1 MRKNILGIIPARAG
15 SQRVPKKNLRL
26 LGGTPLVARAIESA
40 LEAKTLDR
48 VMVSSDDKEVLSLA
62 RGYREVIVLRRPKE
76 LAQSNSPAIDY
87 VKHSL
92 NFVESEHVEQVDI
105 VAIIQPS
112 SPFTSPDDIDGTVNL
127 LEQSGADSAVTIM
140 KVDHAIHPKKLKILT
155 DDRLLPY
162 IEDEN
167 GKMMEYELSN
177 VFVRNGSVYVTH
189 RYVIETGVFI
199 GNDCRGYLMPRER
212 SLDINE
218 EIDFLFA
225 EFLSQQNILK

>member
-15 SQRVPKKNLRL
+15 SQRVPKKNVRFLS
-26 LGGTPLVARAIESA
+26 GTPLVARAIESA
-40 LEAKTLDR
+40 LGANTLDR
-48 VMVSSDDKEVLSLA
+48 VVVSSDDEEVLSLA
-62 RGYREVIVLRRPKE
+62 RGYKDAIVLKRPKE

-92 NFVESEHVEQVDI
+92 NLVESNVEKVDI

>member
-15 SQRVPKKNLRL
+15 SQRVPKKNVRFLS
-26 LGGTPLVARAIESA
+26 GTPLVARAIESA
-40 LEAKTLDR
+40 LGANTLDR
-48 VMVSSDDKEVLSLA
+48 VVVSSDDEEVLSLA
-62 RGYREVIVLRRPKE
+62 RGYKDAIVLKRPKE

-92 NFVESEHVEQVDI
+92 NLVESNVEKVDI

-127 LEQSGADSAVTIM
+127 LEQSGADSAVTIV
-140 KVDHAIHPKKLKILT
+140 KIDHAIHPKKLKICEE
-155 DDRLLPY
+155 DRLLPY

-167 GKMMEYELSN
+167 GKMMEHELCD

-189 RYVIETGVFI
+189 RQVIETGDII
-199 GNDCRGYLMPRER
+199 GNDCRGYLMPKER
-212 SLDINE
+212 SLDVNE
-218 EIDFLFA
+218 EMDFLFA
-225 EFLSQQNILK
+225 EFLSDKTLV

>member
-92 NFVESEHVEQVDI
+92 NFVESKHLEQVDI

-127 LEQSGADSAVTIM
+127 LEQSGADSAVTIV
-140 KVDHAIHPKKLKILT
+140 KINHAIHPKKLKICEE
-155 DDRLLPY
+155 DRLLPY

-167 GKMMEYELSN
+167 GKMMEHELCD

-189 RYVIETGVFI
+189 RQVIETGEII
-199 GNDCRGYLMPRER
+199 GNDCRGYLMPKER
-212 SLDINE
+212 SLDVNE
-218 EIDFLFA
+218 EMDFLFA
-225 EFLSQQNILK
+225 EFLSDRIIVQ

>member
-62 RGYREVIVLRRPKE
+62 RDYREVIVLRRPKE

-127 LEQSGADSAVTIM
+127 LEQSGADSAVTIV
-140 KVDHAIHPKKLKILT
+140 KIDHAIHPKKLKICEE
-155 DDRLLPY
+155 DRLLPY

-167 GKMMEYELSN
+167 GKMMEHELSD

-189 RYVIETGVFI
+189 RHVIETGDII
-199 GNDCRGYLMPRER
+199 GNDCRGYLMPKER

-225 EFLSQQNILK
+225 EFLSERIIVQ